1 MCTVVSCPSVLMNT
15 EIFGLKIF
23 VLEKRKKKE
32 KKREKKEEREREE
45 NKEEEETGA
54 TMEH

>member
-32 KKREKKEEREREE
+32 KKREKKEEREE
-45 NKEEEETGA
+45 NEEEEETGA